1 MANKEEKEALA
12 GKKLENEGASKSEK
26 TRNILNISRVGRVFN
41 VNGALKGKDANGN
54 TVYETIRI
62 APEQPAVTVP
72 EDVAAFLLEKLPRK
86 GPRYPE
92 LVDADKFSP
101 LSAKAKDALAEN
113 AKLLKENEE
122 LKAKLAAGSDKP
134 KGEKK

>member
-1 MANKEEKEALA
+1 MADS
-12 GKKLENEGASKSEK
+12 SKSEAK
-26 TRNILNISRVGRVFN
+26 KAKVNILNLSKVGRVF
-41 VNGALKGKDANGN
+41 VLSDGRRLL
-54 TVYETIRI
+54 
-62 APEQPAVTVP
+62 PEQSLPVSEIEAT
-72 EDVAAFLLEKLPRK
+72 FLLEKLPKR

-101 LSAKAKDALAEN
+101 LSAKAKDALEEN